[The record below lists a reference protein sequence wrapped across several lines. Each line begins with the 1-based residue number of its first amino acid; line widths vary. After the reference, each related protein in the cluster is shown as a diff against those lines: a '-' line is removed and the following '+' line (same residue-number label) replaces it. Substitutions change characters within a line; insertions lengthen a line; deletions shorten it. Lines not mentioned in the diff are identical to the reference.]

1 MKNLIV
7 IFILS
12 FLFIG
17 CIPTQYPEVSILT
30 ETETRL
36 LVKVET
42 DSTEI
47 VNESI
52 INSNLVDFTIWD
64 SVDFKDFT
72 SPSVFM
78 EMIRRWGAKRR
89 LRASRHVT

>member
-72 SPSVFM
+72 SPSVFYNGDTP
-78 EMIRRWGAKRR
+78 EDFEPHYIVVYSKR
-89 LRASRHVT
+89 